1 MNNTAAGPGHA
12 PRPVRHK
19 DLPATLYGIRHHG
32 PGSARSVRAALAEQC
47 PDIVLIE
54 GPPEADG
61 LVALAADEEMR
72 PPVALLGY
80 VPGEP
85 QQAAFW
91 PFAVFSPEWQAIG
104 YALRAGVPV
113 RFCDLPAA
121 HQLAMTGRDVPSAR
135 TDPVAELATAAG
147 YDDPERWWE
156 DVVEHVPGSAV
167 FDALAEAIG
176 ILRADAAEPDPR
188 DAIREAHMRKVLR
201 RTVRDGFERIAVV
214 CGAWHVPAL
223 RDLPPAVADDRLLRG
238 LPKAKASLTWV
249 PWTYGRLSYASG
261 YGAGIRSPGWYD
273 HLFCSPGQPV
283 ERWLAKAAAVLR
295 DEGIPASPAHVIES
309 VRLAEA
315 LAALRGRP
323 LAGLEEVT
331 EAAHS
336 VLCEG
341 SDLLTALIQR
351 RLVVGERL
359 GTVPP
364 ATPMV
369 PLQRDLQDQQRHLRL
384 RPEAEPRDYD
394 LDLRKPNDLARSR
407 LLYRLALLQV
417 AWGTPQ
423 QSRTANIGTFRES
436 WQLTWRPE
444 LDLAL
449 IEASMWGSTVAA
461 AAAQRARSIAA
472 DATALN
478 ELTALAERC
487 PLADLG
493 DALPAVL
500 AAVRDRAALEGD
512 VTHLMA
518 ALPAVVRAARYGD
531 VRGTDPTR
539 LGEVAIEMITR
550 ICAGLPVAVASLDE
564 TAEQAMRERIDAV
577 NSATGL
583 LVDGTSRDR
592 WLDTLAALARGDDPP
607 RPPRAGMAP
616 RCPPLISGRL
626 TRLLLDAGRITTGG
640 GCPDVPR
647 TVRRGPRP
655 GRRGL
660 GRGVPG
666 RQRPAA
672 RPRRQA
678 PRPGGRLA
686 GRAERGRLHRR
697 AARAAADVRRV
708 RATGTAGDRAA
719 GRAARRQRPPSCRRR
734 VGHRRPRLRAGV
746 ACDRG
751 RGFDSRAHPASGIVT
766 AGHDER
772 MRRWRLMLGEK
783 AGMPV
788 PLGGGDVRIDAALIF
803 ILISD
808 LFEGGDRDEMLRRI
822 ADVTAAGTQVIALLA
837 LSDDGAPGYDH
848 ENAAA
853 LAGLGVTAFACT
865 PDAFGDLMAAAIERR
880 HRARGR
886 GEHRR
891 VPEAGAQDERVRPG

>member
-1 MNNTAAGPGHA
+1 MNI
-12 PRPVRHK
+12 
-19 DLPATLYGIRHHG
+19 YGIRHHG
-32 PGSARSVRAALAEQC
+32 PGSARSVRAALTAQR

-61 LVALAADEEMR
+61 LAALAADPEMQ

-85 QQAAFW
+85 KQAAFW
-91 PFAVFSPEWQAIG
+91 PFAVFSPEWQAIR
-104 YALRAGVPV
+104 YALDAGVPV

-121 HQLAMTGRDVPSAR
+121 CQLAMAEGRADGQR
-135 TDPVAELATAAG
+135 TDPVGELAAAAG

-156 DVVEHVPGSAV
+156 DVVEHVPGTAV
-167 FDALAEAIG
+167 FDALAEAIS
-176 ILRADAAEPDPR
+176 IFRADAGEADPR
-188 DAIREAHMRKVLR
+188 DAVREAHMRKVLR
-201 RTVRDGFERIAVV
+201 RTIRDGFERIAVV

-223 RDLPPAVADDRLLRG
+223 RDLPSAASDDRLLRG
-238 LPKAKASLTWV
+238 LPKVKATLTWV
-249 PWTYGRLSYASG
+249 PWTYGRLSYTSG

-273 HLFCSPGQPV
+273 HLFSSPGQPI

-331 EAAHS
+331 EAARS

-341 SDLLTALIQR
+341 SDLLIALIQR

-364 ATPMV
+364 GTPMV

-384 RPEAEPRDYD
+384 RPEAAPRDYD

-407 LLYRLALLQV
+407 LLHRLALLEV

-423 QSRTANIGTFRES
+423 QGRTRNIGTFREN

-472 DATALN
+472 DATALDQ
-478 ELTALAERC
+478 LTTLTERC
-487 PLADLG
+487 LLADLG

-500 AAVRDRAALEGD
+500 AAVRDRAALDTD

-518 ALPAVVRAARYGD
+518 ALPALVRAARYGD
-531 VRGTDPTR
+531 VRGTDPAR

-577 NSATGL
+577 QSATGL
-583 LVDGTSRDR
+583 LADRASRDR
-592 WLDTLAALARGDDPP
+592 WLDTLAVLARADDPP
-607 RPPRAGMAP
+607 DLPARAWRPDAP
-616 RCPPLISGRL
+616 RSS
-626 TRLLLDAGRITTGG
+626 
-640 GCPDVPR
+640 
-647 TVRRGPRP
+647 
-655 GRRGL
+655 
-660 GRGVPG
+660 
-666 RQRPAA
+666 
-672 RPRRQA
+672 
-678 PRPGGRLA
+678 PGG
-686 GRAERGRLHRR
+686 
-697 AARAAADVRRV
+697 
-708 RATGTAGDRAA
+708 
-719 GRAARRQRPPSCRRR
+719 
-734 VGHRRPRLRAGV
+734 
-746 ACDRG
+746 
-751 RGFDSRAHPASGIVT
+751 
-766 AGHDER
+766 
-772 MRRWRLMLGEK
+772 
-783 AGMPV
+783 
-788 PLGGGDVRIDAALIF
+788 
-803 ILISD
+803 
-808 LFEGGDRDEMLRRI
+808 
-822 ADVTAAGTQVIALLA
+822 
-837 LSDDGAPGYDH
+837 
-848 ENAAA
+848 
-853 LAGLGVTAFACT
+853 
-865 PDAFGDLMAAAIERR
+865 
-880 HRARGR
+880 
-886 GEHRR
+886 
-891 VPEAGAQDERVRPG
+891 